1 MATNDEVLEF
11 IEHAIAP
18 QRYDPAKARDYYLRT
33 RKLKGRSPAASKSS
47 PSRPSAK
54 AQPLKISNK
63 KIKKVSVP
71 SKAMQANA
79 SLRVASIKKKLV
91 KLKSLLAKLIQ
102 KAKNSD
108 KGSADKSKKKDSGDS
123 SANSRKESSDLTT
136 SQKNEKA
143 KKARDDY
150 EKVDK
155 KPGDSESRKKDID
168 AQIKDVRA
176 QIAKI
181 QKELKAATAKARSTS
196 KTKKK

>member
-11 IEHAIAP
+11 IEHAISP

-33 RKLKGRSPAASKSS
+33 RKLKGRQPAASKSS
-47 PSRPSAK
+47 SSRSSAK
-54 AQPLKISNK
+54 AQPLKTSNK
-63 KIKKVSVP
+63 KMKKVSVP
-71 SKAMQANA
+71 SKAMQSNA
-79 SLRVASIKKKLV
+79 ALRVTSIKKKLA

-108 KGSADKSKKKDSGDS
+108 KGSTDKSKKDSGES
-123 SANSRKESSDLTT
+123 SAKSRKESSDLTT
-136 SQKNEKA
+136 TQKNEKA

-155 KPGDSESRKKDID
+155 KPGDSESRNKDID